1 MRRYDEN
8 ERRSQ
13 FAMVS
18 SMYYVVGKKKENP
31 KFEYRNANDQNRR
44 LVL

>member
-1 MRRYDEN
+1 MRRYGKN
-8 ERRSQ
+8 EHRSQ

-31 KFEYRNANDQNRR
+31 KSEYPNTKQYQN
-44 LVL
+44 LKSK